1 MHVESCRWNLAN
13 PLYTYLIHLNKAF
26 IPNPLGNR
34 PFRMFLLLGIILPH
48 TLSRAVTHQ
57 TAQSQC
63 TFSFHSFNSVDCY
76 SDSLCRFVALCARG
90 SWLAEPCERERES
103 VVSQI
108 QFVRSFGGYSEWLY
122 SNGRRMQYFCL
133 VFFFFDLLSQEITP
147 MILEG
152 NTYPRERETSKY
164 SSIKHHIPY
173 LNEQNPTT
181 HE

>member
-63 TFSFHSFNSVDCY
+63 TFSFHSFNSVDCD

-90 SWLAEPCERERES
+90 SWLAEPCERERVRRLADTMCTELWRIFWMIILKWKKGYNIF
-103 VVSQI
+103 VS
-108 QFVRSFGGYSEWLY
+108 F
-122 SNGRRMQYFCL
+122 
-133 VFFFFDLLSQEITP
+133 FFFFDLLSQEITP
-147 MILEG
+147 LILEG
-152 NTYPRERETSKY
+152 KYVSKG
-164 SSIKHHIPY
+164 KG
-173 LNEQNPTT
+173 NE
-181 HE
+181 